1 MVKGEL
7 KSGGKMFIIRTEH
20 FVKLRDFS
28 KHLSEHYYRNNEDF
42 NAKLTKKEAEKI
54 LKRGLFFNG
63 LDGEIEDG
71 YFESSFEEGERWNK
85 IYSDAYEW
93 VKLNYEWLSS

>member
-1 MVKGEL
+1 MVNL
-7 KSGGKMFIIRTEH
+7 
-20 FVKLRDFS
+20 LRNQVVNLTGICNFDT
-28 KHLSEHYYRNNEDF
+28 
-42 NAKLTKKEAEKI
+42 KLTKKEAEKI

-93 VKLNYEWLSS
+93 VKSKYEWLSS